1 MLLFIHN
8 RAKAHQR
15 KRGNMAKIIGRV
27 LADDVELFRAEGEDN
42 DVRIACLEYIV
53 ERPAIGIMLK
63 QVYTG
68 E

>member
-1 MLLFIHN
+1 ME
-8 RAKAHQR
+8 
-15 KRGNMAKIIGRV
+15 KIIGRV

-42 DVRIACLEYIV
+42 DVRIACIDYITA
-53 ERPAIGIMLK
+53 RPAISKMLK

>member
-1 MLLFIHN
+1 
-8 RAKAHQR
+8 
-15 KRGNMAKIIGRV
+15 MAKIIGRV

-53 ERPAIGIMLK
+53 ARPAIEGMLK
-63 QVYTG
+63 EVYTAG